1 MQMKTIIDLF
11 EESVSTYS
19 SNPYIW
25 EKELDKFIPTTYKQT
40 HNDVTLIAAGLIS
53 LGIKHGDKAALLS
66 EGRKL
71 WVETE
76 LGILY
81 TGAINVPLSIKLES
95 QDLLFRL
102 DHSETSIVFVS
113 GGQSAKVDRIKNQ
126 LPAVK
131 KYIYLDPKP
140 TYTDNE
146 LYINHLI
153 ELGENYLKANP
164 ECVTE
169 AKKQVRPNDFANI
182 SYTSGTTADPKGIIL
197 THRNYTANVEQALT
211 LMHIPEHYRTLL
223 ILPLDHCF
231 AHVAGIYSFM
241 AKGASI
247 ATVQVGRTP
256 METLKNIPINIKEI
270 KPHLLL
276 SVPALAK
283 NFKKN
288 IETAIKAKGKFTQSL
303 FNHALSISYKYNK
316 EGFNKGKNLT
326 FIYKPLLKLY
336 DKILFSKIRENFGGS
351 LDFFIGGGALLDI
364 ELQRFFYAIGI
375 PMMQGYGLSE
385 ATPIISS
392 NSITHHK
399 LGSSGYLVK
408 PLDLKICDDNGN
420 ELPLG
425 QKGEIVIRGE
435 NVMYGYWRNEKAT
448 EETIKNGWLHT
459 GDMGYMDSDGFLY
472 VLGRFKSLLIGSD
485 GEKYSPE
492 GIEETLIQHST
503 YIDHVLLHNNQ
514 SPYTTALIVPSKEA
528 IKRALA
534 EKQLQAHSP
543 EAHEEAI
550 RLIQNEIA
558 QFKTGGEHQ
567 DMFPDRWLP
576 ATFAILPE
584 GFTEQNGFVNSTMKV
599 VRGKVEKHY
608 QDKIQ
613 YLYTPEGKNTL
624 NGMNRDT
631 VKDILSHG

>member
-1 MQMKTIIDLF
+1 MKTIIDLF

-19 SNPYIW
+19 GNPYIW
-25 EKELDKFIPTTYKQT
+25 EKENDKFIPTTYKET
-40 HNDVTLIAAGLIS
+40 YNDVMLIAAGLLS
-53 LGIKHGDKAALLS
+53 LGVKHGDKAALLS

-102 DHSETSIVFVS
+102 EHSETTIVFVS
-113 GGQSAKVDRIKNQ
+113 GGQSAKVDRIKEQ
-126 LPAVK
+126 LPKVK
-131 KYIYLDPKP
+131 KYVYLDPKVS
-140 TYTDNE
+140 YNDNE
-146 LYINHLI
+146 LYINQLI
-153 ELGENYLKANP
+153 ELGKTFIEAYPN
-164 ECVTE
+164 CVNE
-169 AKKQVRPNDFANI
+169 AKQQVKPNDFANI

-211 LMHIPEHYRTLL
+211 LMHIPPYYRTLL

-288 IETAIKAKGKFTQSL
+288 IETAIKAKGKFTESL
-303 FNHALSISYKYNK
+303 FNNALALSYRYNK
-316 EGFNKGKNLT
+316 EGYNKGKNFT

-336 DKILFSKIRENFGGS
+336 DKILFSKIRENFGGN
-351 LDFFIGGGALLDI
+351 LEFFIGGGALLDI

-392 NSITHHK
+392 NAVTRHK

-408 PLDLKICDDNGN
+408 PLDVKICDENGN

-435 NVMYGYWRNEKAT
+435 NVMFGYWRNEKAT

-459 GDMGYMDSDGFLY
+459 GDMGYMDRDGFLY

-492 GIEETLIQHST
+492 GIEETLIQHSK

-558 QFKTGGEHQ
+558 RFKTGGEHQ

-576 ATFAILPE
+576 ATFAILPD

-608 QDKIQ
+608 EDRIQ
-613 YLYTPEGKNTL
+613 YLYTPEGKNTF
-624 NGMNRDT
+624 NGMNKDT
-631 VKDILSHG
+631 VKEILTRS